1 MAITTDSMN
10 AVSSGG
16 VNYDFYG
23 LSKTLNNYTF
33 DEIFEYVFC
42 SSSSNLIYHVGYGSN
57 TMNYYTYEA
66 QDSALGGHVPF
77 QMDYAPVNKNVIHY
91 PLDTPL
97 NQPDGLYMK
106 MIWLQRTSNGSDDFV
121 YTGNAV
127 NYKLITEFNAPHYVY
142 EANTPQKVKEYYGS
156 NSWADGGYMYYS
168 NGGYLYYYDDVT
180 SESPLRINIPRIMPA
195 LIFKDANGNGFLVM
209 YKQIIMDFIT
219 MRNTES
225 SGWGTPETSAY
236 FPSYDGT
243 VKIAFPLTVELI
255 YQFMNSTTGEMSSP
269 QPDGSYA
276 NDGQT
281 GGYSRPFYSLT
292 IKEHLMS
299 IWDFGGSNYYP
310 LGFHQKCYFRTVDE
324 CKKFY
329 ALAGLH
335 FKADKI
341 YKPIIQDGYVTGYT
355 DILDTP
361 SDLDNWDGKT
371 KHKVPDTPPGPTPPG
386 PGYDDDPWSGVSF
399 SGVGVGGA
407 GAFARC
413 YYMTATELAN
423 LRTWMSGVGV
433 PEGFNPMAQII
444 GLSQVPVA
452 LSGDAPETVQFI
464 NSSAVY
470 DPGVVSRVVD
480 SGVSTQYSMGK
491 PISYSLGSIDITRR
505 MQERGEPYLD
515 YSCQIELYLP
525 LIGTFS
531 LDTQA
536 VMGRTLEAEAILDP
550 ISGTL
555 AAYAW
560 VTRDGQKLPV
570 AYGSTTIG
578 IDLPITA
585 QQYSMSRAA
594 AKQINAQFTA
604 SMLSSALTTVTAA
617 AAAGSASSAAAGRAG
632 AASGAG
638 IQPASQFNSYA
649 QSASIAGSQ
658 TAISQSGNIFGA
670 FMEWGRAVR
679 QLSYGNNT
687 AIAGSFGGSMAQWSY
702 PFNAYVK
709 IIRPRY
715 EKPRNYNHTQGVPC
729 VQTKTIGSCTGL
741 IQCIGA
747 DVSGITRATDLER
760 QAIQAALCNGVYA
773 GGGE

>member
-1 MAITTDSMN
+1 MAIATDIE
-10 AVSSGG
+10 
-16 VNYDFYG
+16 VNWVNTVDNTNKIG
-23 LSKTLNNYTF
+23 LSK
-33 DEIFEYVFC
+33 
-42 SSSSNLIYHVGYGSN
+42 
-57 TMNYYTYEA
+57 
-66 QDSALGGHVPF
+66 
-77 QMDYAPVNKNVIHY
+77 
-91 PLDTPL
+91 PL
-97 NQPDGLYMK
+97 NQLPVNVFADADYCLGYQNKALKLTKETNDYPHSTDAGADNVPFFLLNGVGYTKNTFNVPDGVYYRTILLAVPNGFSWGWETNLRRDNSQVRIVTKLDLTKNKLYLTTDETTK
-106 MIWLQRTSNGSDDFV
+106 SALTTTDFYTVNESLSDTGAYGNFVANDITYHIRCADIYLTDNGYYIKFQTFIDNMYDNWNPTYGEGVS
-121 YTGNAV
+121 V
-127 NYKLITEFNAPHYVY
+127 NFNYDTDSPYMLSVSPVWF
-142 EANTPQKVKEYYGS
+142 ANTGWTIAIDGSGNPNTYYIQNWRDTELDIAPDSDNTDIKFFATYSLYSPYYWRTYLHYSVEYALWIAASYGLLFEW
-156 NSWADGGYMYYS
+156 NGVPYKPVIEYGALKGYTNDMTIPS
-168 NGGYLYYYDDVT
+168 DIDNWTDVT
-180 SESPLRINIPRIMPA
+180 GHNISP
-195 LIFKDANGNGFLVM
+195 
-209 YKQIIMDFIT
+209 
-219 MRNTES
+219 
-225 SGWGTPETSAY
+225 TP
-236 FPSYDGT
+236 P
-243 VKIAFPLTVELI
+243 
-255 YQFMNSTTGEMSSP
+255 
-269 QPDGSYA
+269 
-276 NDGQT
+276 
-281 GGYSRPFYSLT
+281 
-292 IKEHLMS
+292 
-299 IWDFGGSNYYP
+299 
-310 LGFHQKCYFRTVDE
+310 
-324 CKKFY
+324 
-329 ALAGLH
+329 
-335 FKADKI
+335 
-341 YKPIIQDGYVTGYT
+341 
-355 DILDTP
+355 
-361 SDLDNWDGKT
+361 
-371 KHKVPDTPPGPTPPG
+371 VPPVPPGP
-386 PGYDDDPWSGVSF
+386 YDDDPWSGVSF

-423 LRTWMSGVGV
+423 LRTWMSGIGV
-433 PEGFNPMAQII
+433 PEGFDPMAQII

-536 VMGRTLEAEAILDP
+536 VMGRTIEAQAILDP

-560 VTRDGQKLPV
+560 VSKDGQKLPV

-594 AKQINAQFTA
+594 AKQINSQFTA

-702 PFNAYVK
+702 PFTAYVK

-715 EKPRNYNHTQGVPC
+715 EKPSNYNHTQGVPC
-729 VQTKTIGSCTGL
+729 VQTKTIGRCTGL

>member
-1 MAITTDSMN
+1 MALVVDKTVKYLNVPDANNFTFQCSKQMSQLTADDVKSADFWVGFTSFAHNQMAEGAVETGLPENNPDHCWCWATDNSALYDGDWSTAHWSYPANYPTGIYMRNILVECASAHSQNASLQNDASARIIMNIEAGEDTKLQDLFISGSSYITCPYGNENRVTDYRYIKPAVLMIVNDVLYVWIQGFAPYMTGFFCNSSTSQGYRSAQSFDDFSKLANHYLGLGWTRALQTGDMYTDSG
-10 AVSSGG
+10 STTS
-16 VNYDFYG
+16 VNF
-23 LSKTLNNYTF
+23 NYTVSDVDF
-33 DEIFEYVFC
+33 NGVTADLNVSLGSANYNKRASVSIIDNEDKEIEKW
-42 SSSSNLIYHVGYGSN
+42 
-57 TMNYYTYEA
+57 YTA
-66 QDSALGGHVPF
+66 F
-77 QMDYAPVNKNVIHY
+77 
-91 PLDTPL
+91 
-97 NQPDGLYMK
+97 
-106 MIWLQRTSNGSDDFV
+106 
-121 YTGNAV
+121 TGF
-127 NYKLITEFNAPHYVY
+127 KF
-142 EANTPQKVKEYYGS
+142 KV
-156 NSWADGGYMYYS
+156 
-168 NGGYLYYYDDVT
+168 DDV
-180 SESPLRINIPRIMPA
+180 
-195 LIFKDANGNGFLVM
+195 
-209 YKQIIMDFIT
+209 
-219 MRNTES
+219 
-225 SGWGTPETSAY
+225 W
-236 FPSYDGT
+236 
-243 VKIAFPLTVELI
+243 
-255 YQFMNSTTGEMSSP
+255 
-269 QPDGSYA
+269 
-276 NDGQT
+276 
-281 GGYSRPFYSLT
+281 
-292 IKEHLMS
+292 
-299 IWDFGGSNYYP
+299 
-310 LGFHQKCYFRTVDE
+310 
-324 CKKFY
+324 
-329 ALAGLH
+329 
-335 FKADKI
+335 
-341 YKPIIQDGYVTGYT
+341 YKPIVTDGIVTGYT
-355 DILDTP
+355 DDMTIMSEWDEWDNITGHNVPVTP
-361 SDLDNWDGKT
+361 P
-371 KHKVPDTPPGPTPPG
+371 VPPVPPGP
-386 PGYDDDPWSGVSF
+386 YDDDPWSGTTF

-413 YYMTATELAN
+413 YYMTATELQN

-491 PISYSLGSIDITRR
+491 PISYSLGSIDISRR

-525 LIGTFS
+525 LIGTFA

-536 VMGRTLEAEAILDP
+536 VMGRTLEAQAILDP
-550 ISGTL
+550 IAGTL

-594 AKQINAQFTA
+594 AKQINAQFTT
-604 SMLSSALTTVTAA
+604 SMLSSVLTTVTAA
-617 AAAGSASSAAAGRAG
+617 AAAGSASGAAAGRAG

-638 IQPASQFNSYA
+638 IQSASQLNPYA

-670 FMEWGRAVR
+670 FMEWGRAIR

-715 EKPRNYNHTQGVPC
+715 EKPSNYNHTQGVPC
-729 VQTKTIGSCTGL
+729 VQTKTLGSCTGL
-741 IQCIGA
+741 VQCIGA
-747 DVSGITRATDLER
+747 DVSGITRATDIER

-773 GGGE
+773 GGGQ

>member
-1 MAITTDSMN
+1 MTQMPQYGEGYNPVIDIDTHDFAFKMNLQLFSGGNWISVNAVDFVNNYASYAANVYGYIDNALMTDS
-10 AVSSGG
+10 
-16 VNYDFYG
+16 NY
-23 LSKTLNNYTF
+23 YTF
-33 DEIFEYVFC
+33 CNYYDTGDSIFSVKANNHGYRTT
-42 SSSSNLIYHVGYGSN
+42 GYGSTN
-57 TMNYYTYEA
+57 
-66 QDSALGGHVPF
+66 LGGHACSGTTTWSDKSIYQIATTTGWRRYTTNPGNFNMFIPYEIPEADGTSWTGNGGNTPACFNTAGIYTNHALLRYTDQRVFMPLKHILR
-77 QMDYAPVNKNVIHY
+77 DIIVNCGLVL
-91 PLDTPL
+91 LDSTDTKWISMV
-97 NQPDGLYMK
+97 DGNGLCQGKLVLLSSDEAKESSIYNT
-106 MIWLQRTSNGSDDFV
+106 RTSDN
-121 YTGNAV
+121 NL
-127 NYKLITEFNAPHYVY
+127 NP
-142 EANTPQKVKEYYGS
+142 
-156 NSWADGGYMYYS
+156 
-168 NGGYLYYYDDVT
+168 
-180 SESPLRINIPRIMPA
+180 SPA
-195 LIFKDANGNGFLVM
+195 
-209 YKQIIMDFIT
+209 
-219 MRNTES
+219 
-225 SGWGTPETSAY
+225 
-236 FPSYDGT
+236 
-243 VKIAFPLTVELI
+243 
-255 YQFMNSTTGEMSSP
+255 
-269 QPDGSYA
+269 
-276 NDGQT
+276 
-281 GGYSRPFYSLT
+281 
-292 IKEHLMS
+292 
-299 IWDFGGSNYYP
+299 
-310 LGFHQKCYFRTVDE
+310 
-324 CKKFY
+324 
-329 ALAGLH
+329 
-335 FKADKI
+335 
-341 YKPIIQDGYVTGYT
+341 
-355 DILDTP
+355 
-361 SDLDNWDGKT
+361 
-371 KHKVPDTPPGPTPPG
+371 PGPT

-423 LRTWMSGVGV
+423 LRTWMSGIGV

-585 QQYSMSRAA
+585 QQYSMIRAA
-594 AKQINAQFTA
+594 AKQINAQITA

-715 EKPRNYNHTQGVPC
+715 EKPSNYNHTQGVPC

>member
-1 MAITTDSMN
+1 MAIATELEVTWNGTVDATN
-10 AVSSGG
+10 KI
-16 VNYDFYG
+16 G
-23 LSKTLNNYTF
+23 LSKPFAELASDVWADDSAFITAYNNPAAKFTKVSDGYPTCPVKSDNCPWYLTGGIGYSNINHNSDSIYLRSAIICIPDNFVYNTWNGNQGGRIRDNINNFRIVTSMSTLKNGVDVALTVQDGTVVGAQYILKETLAG
-33 DEIFEYVFC
+33 
-42 SSSSNLIYHVGYGSN
+42 SSSNGGITIGAGTYVLMIVDIYTVEG
-57 TMNYYTYEA
+57 NYYLNIPYSLPGFVYDTNNGDGVMGMWAY
-66 QDSALGGHVPF
+66 DSS
-77 QMDYAPVNKNVIHY
+77 VNKMFSLSPQIFPTDDGRISITGGAVYNVNTWNRHEL
-91 PLDTPL
+91 P
-97 NQPDGLYMK
+97 
-106 MIWLQRTSNGSDDFV
+106 
-121 YTGNAV
+121 AV
-127 NYKLITEFNAPHYVY
+127 EGD
-142 EANTPQKVKEYYGS
+142 AN
-156 NSWADGGYMYYS
+156 
-168 NGGYLYYYDDVT
+168 
-180 SESPLRINIPRIMPA
+180 
-195 LIFKDANGNGFLVM
+195 LIFCASYIPWNWYLSLSGNVHYHLLAV
-209 YKQIIMDFIT
+209 
-219 MRNTES
+219 
-225 SGWGTPETSAY
+225 
-236 FPSYDGT
+236 
-243 VKIAFPLTVELI
+243 
-255 YQFMNSTTGEMSSP
+255 
-269 QPDGSYA
+269 
-276 NDGQT
+276 
-281 GGYSRPFYSLT
+281 SR
-292 IKEHLMS
+292 
-299 IWDFGGSNYYP
+299 FG
-310 LGFHQKCYFRTVDE
+310 L
-324 CKKFY
+324 KFKY
-329 ALAGLH
+329 NNEN
-335 FKADKI
+335 
-341 YKPIIQDGYVTGYT
+341 YKPIISQGVVTGYT
-355 DILDTP
+355 TDMAVP
-361 SDLDNWDGKT
+361 SDIDNWTDISG
-371 KHKVPDTPPGPTPPG
+371 HNISPTPPPPVPPG

-413 YYMTATELAN
+413 YYMTTTELAN

-491 PISYSLGSIDITRR
+491 PISYSLGSIDISRR

-560 VTRDGQKLPV
+560 VSRDGEKLPV

-702 PFNAYVK
+702 PFDAYVK

-715 EKPRNYNHTQGVPC
+715 EKPSNYNHTQGVPC
-729 VQTKTIGSCTGL
+729 VQTKKIGRCTGL

-747 DVSGITRATDLER
+747 DVSGITRATDIER
-760 QAIQAALCNGVYA
+760 QAIQAALSNGVYA

>member
-1 MAITTDSMN
+1 MAIATDIEVN
-10 AVSSGG
+10 WRGTVDNTNKIGLSSTLNLLG
-16 VNYDFYG
+16 VNAFNNADFCLGFQNPALKLTKESEGYPKSTEASNNAAFYIANNVG
-23 LSKTLNNYTF
+23 YSLNGFNNPNGAYYRTLLLAVPTNWAWGWDSNLRSNNNTVRIVTKLDLSKNKCYLTTLETTKSDRVTAN
-33 DEIFEYVFC
+33 
-42 SSSSNLIYHVGYGSN
+42 NLIYGVNESLPDTG
-57 TMNYYTYEA
+57 
-66 QDSALGGHVPF
+66 ALGILLVGNVEYKILCGNVYLTDNGYYIKFPEYIDPLYDNF
-77 QMDYAPVNKNVIHY
+77 NAQYGEGALPNYNYDVNSNMMFSAAPVMFSNAGWTISTSASGPAIYNVSTY
-91 PLDTPL
+91 
-97 NQPDGLYMK
+97 N
-106 MIWLQRTSNGSDDFV
+106 
-121 YTGNAV
+121 
-127 NYKLITEFNAPHYVY
+127 
-142 EANTPQKVKEYYGS
+142 
-156 NSWADGGYMYYS
+156 
-168 NGGYLYYYDDVT
+168 
-180 SESPLRINIPRIMPA
+180 
-195 LIFKDANGNGFLVM
+195 
-209 YKQIIMDFIT
+209 
-219 MRNTES
+219 NTEVEVPPS
-225 SGWGTPETSAY
+225 ADNPDYKIFGT
-236 FPSYDGT
+236 
-243 VKIAFPLTVELI
+243 
-255 YQFMNSTTGEMSSP
+255 
-269 QPDGSYA
+269 
-276 NDGQT
+276 
-281 GGYSRPFYSLT
+281 YSRVGSFYWRVQYQ
-292 IKEHLMS
+292 MS
-299 IWDFGGSNYYP
+299 VEYWLWLIASY
-310 LGFHQKCYFRTVDE
+310 
-324 CKKFY
+324 
-329 ALAGLH
+329 GLL
-335 FKADKI
+335 FEWNGTA
-341 YKPIIQDGYVTGYT
+341 YKPIIENGALKGYT
-355 DILDTP
+355 NDMTIP
-361 SDLDNWDGKT
+361 SDIDNWTDVSGHNISPT
-371 KHKVPDTPPGPTPPG
+371 PPVPPVPPGP
-386 PGYDDDPWSGVSF
+386 YDDDPWSGVSF

-433 PEGFNPMAQII
+433 PEGFDPMAQII

-452 LSGDAPETVQFI
+452 LSGDAPETVKFI

-560 VTRDGQKLPV
+560 VSRDGQKLPV

-702 PFNAYVK
+702 PFTAYVK

-715 EKPRNYNHTQGVPC
+715 EKPSNYNHTQGVPC

>member
-1 MAITTDSMN
+1 MAIISGTTIEYETKKHGEITSAYTYN
-10 AVSSGG
+10 PFFTAW
-16 VNYDFYG
+16 
-23 LSKTLNNYTF
+23 NNYTLDDSSANTLCRWSSPTQTINLQASANTGYVDIVWLYGDAAALDKVISVAD
-33 DEIFEYVFC
+33 DENDTLNVITKLDIQKYKLVIDGFYIVHA
-42 SSSSNLIYHVGYGSN
+42 SDAGVTSN
-57 TMNYYTYEA
+57 TEYKTAGYELQENEYIRDYVTHWEAKDDPTDRTALTIPVLRYTVNDKIWYFEIPDMFPVQMNNDPRNNRLKSDL
-66 QDSALGGHVPF
+66 QDVVCITGDNMALGRAPMSALGTWTYPSLGKSFIV
-77 QMDYAPVNKNVIHY
+77 DKNEDFTFIFSN
-91 PLDTPL
+91 PSE
-97 NQPDGLYMK
+97 
-106 MIWLQRTSNGSDDFV
+106 QRNVVFIALSNIEAMLKSVALLGV
-121 YTGNAV
+121 YF
-127 NYKLITEFNAPHYVY
+127 E
-142 EANTPQKVKEYYGS
+142 
-156 NSWADGGYMYYS
+156 
-168 NGGYLYYYDDVT
+168 
-180 SESPLRINIPRIMPA
+180 
-195 LIFKDANGNGFLVM
+195 
-209 YKQIIMDFIT
+209 
-219 MRNTES
+219 
-225 SGWGTPETSAY
+225 
-236 FPSYDGT
+236 YDGT
-243 VKIAFPLTVELI
+243 MYLG
-255 YQFMNSTTGEMSSP
+255 FMDESGQTTGE
-269 QPDGSYA
+269 Y
-276 NDGQT
+276 
-281 GGYSRPFYSLT
+281 LT
-292 IKEHLMS
+292 
-299 IWDFGGSNYYP
+299 
-310 LGFHQKCYFRTVDE
+310 
-324 CKKFY
+324 
-329 ALAGLH
+329 
-335 FKADKI
+335 ADKWNTSA
-341 YKPIIQDGYVTGYT
+341 QWQAT
-355 DILDTP
+355 DINNYTEHNP
-361 SDLDNWDGKT
+361 PY
-371 KHKVPDTPPGPTPPG
+371 VPPGP
-386 PGYDDDPWSGVSF
+386 YDDDPWSGASF

-560 VTRDGQKLPV
+560 VSRDGQKLPV

-729 VQTKTIGSCTGL
+729 VQTKKIGSCTGL

-773 GGGE
+773 GAGGGE